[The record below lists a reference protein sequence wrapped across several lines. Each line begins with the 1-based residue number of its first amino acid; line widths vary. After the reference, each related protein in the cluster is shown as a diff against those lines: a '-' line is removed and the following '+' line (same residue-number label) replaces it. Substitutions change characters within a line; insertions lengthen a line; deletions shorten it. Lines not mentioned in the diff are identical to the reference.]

1 VTAASPSRCLAVGLI
16 GFGAIGSTIADRLR
30 QGAVPNARLT
40 GVFGGSTTPAEL
52 VTKSLEG
59 LVEASDVVVEA
70 ASQAAVADYGPVVKD
85 SGRDLM
91 VLSIGALVDDDL
103 LDRLR
108 APSGGRLL
116 LSTGACGGLDI
127 LRAANA
133 LGPLDAVSLRSSKPP
148 HLVACEW
155 MDEDPRQALAAATG
169 PVLAFSG
176 TAREAVR
183 LFPQSAN
190 LSGLLALAT
199 LGFDRVGVEI
209 WGDPGLDG
217 ARHEISARGSAGTY
231 SVSIQNRLSPE
242 NPRTSAVTAFA
253 VLRCLSDT
261 TSHWVVGC

>member
-1 VTAASPSRCLAVGLI
+1 M
-16 GFGAIGSTIADRLR
+16 
-30 QGAVPNARLT
+30 
-40 GVFGGSTTPAEL
+40 
-52 VTKSLEG
+52 
-59 LVEASDVVVEA
+59 VVEA
-70 ASQAAVADYGPVVKD
+70 ASQSAVADYGPVVKD

-91 VLSIGALVDDDL
+91 VLSIGALVDDEL

-108 APSGGRLL
+108 APLGGRLL

-133 LGPLDAVSLRSSKPP
+133 LGPLDEVSLRSSKPP
-148 HLVACEW
+148 ASVACAW
-155 MDEDPRQALAAATG
+155 MDEDRRRALGAATE
-169 PVLAFSG
+169 PVLAYSG

-209 WGDPGLDG
+209 WGDPDLDG
-217 ARHEISARGSAGTY
+217 ARHDISARGPAGTY

-253 VLRCLSDT
+253 VLRCLSDA
-261 TSHWVVGC
+261 TSHCIVGC

>member
-1 VTAASPSRCLAVGLI
+1 MPAPSSGGLAVGLI

-30 QGAVPNARLT
+30 RGAVPNARLT
-40 GVFGGSTTPAEL
+40 GVFGGRSTPAEL
-52 VTKSLEG
+52 LTESLDG
-59 LVEASDVVVEA
+59 LLEASDVVVEA
-70 ASQAAVADYGPVVKD
+70 ASQSAVADYGPVVKD

-91 VLSIGALVDDDL
+91 VLSVGALVDDEL

-108 APSGGRLL
+108 APVGGRLL

-133 LGPLDAVSLRSSKPP
+133 FGPLEAVSLRTSKPP
-148 HLVACEW
+148 ASVLGEW
-155 MDEDPRQALAAATG
+155 MDEDLRRDLAEASG

-199 LGFDRVGVEI
+199 LGFERVGVEI
-209 WGDPGLDG
+209 WGDPDLDG
-217 ARHEISARGSAGTY
+217 ARHEITARGAAGTY

-253 VLRCLSDT
+253 VLRCLSDA